1 MTPFDKAQESALIF
15 AENML
20 NAAALIE
27 FVPTFEKLEEE
38 SLVAVMRGDSQ
49 LMADIV
55 AVQNALT
62 KQLSII
68 SAEA

>member
-1 MTPFDKAQESALIF
+1 
-15 AENML
+15 ML
-20 NAAALIE
+20 NAAALME

>member
-1 MTPFDKAQESALIF
+1 MTLFDKAQDSALKF

-20 NAAALIE
+20 NSAALME
-27 FVPTFEKLEEE
+27 FVPTLEKLEEE

-49 LMADIV
+49 LMADIL
-55 AVQNALT
+55 AVQNAMT

>member
-1 MTPFDKAQESALIF
+1 MTPFDKAQESALSF

-20 NAAALIE
+20 NSAALME
-27 FVPTFEKLEEE
+27 FVPPLEKLEEE

-49 LMADIV
+49 LMADIL
-55 AVQNALT
+55 AVQNAMT
-62 KQLSII
+62 EQLSII

>member
-1 MTPFDKAQESALIF
+1 MTPFDKAQESALSF

-20 NAAALIE
+20 NSAALME

-49 LMADIV
+49 LMADIL
-55 AVQNALT
+55 AVQNAMT

-68 SAEA
+68 SGEA

>member
-20 NAAALIE
+20 IAAALME

>member
-1 MTPFDKAQESALIF
+1 MTPFDKAQESALSF

-20 NAAALIE
+20 NSAALME
-27 FVPTFEKLEEE
+27 FVPTLEKLEEE

>member
-1 MTPFDKAQESALIF
+1 MTPFDKVQNSALHF

-20 NAAALIE
+20 NAAALME
-27 FVPTFEKLEEE
+27 FVPTFEKLEQE
-38 SLVAVMRGDSQ
+38 SLQAVMRGDSK
-49 LMADIV
+49 LMADILIIQD
-55 AVQNALT
+55 AMT

>member
-1 MTPFDKAQESALIF
+1 MTPFDKVQHSALHF

-20 NAAALIE
+20 NATALIE

-38 SLVAVMRGDSQ
+38 SLAAVMRGDSQ
-49 LMADIV
+49 LMAEIL
-55 AVQNALT
+55 AVQNAMT
-62 KQLSII
+62 EQLSII